1 MTQDKSLSHRGT
13 IQAIAGSGSV
23 AVFVTIHP
31 ESRPTAVYRLNLE
44 TDKLDAVD
52 LPCGAQAV
60 VIDTTEKVI
69 WAAGS
74 DKYLYRLP
82 LQGGAARAVDHALE
96 APATALALV
105 SRNRLAALCG
115 SQVVIVACDSGRTE
129 QAISLPAEGTA
140 LTANADGQWLVV
152 GCGDGQV
159 AVYQS
164 EEQDEFIVSE
174 TDRLHQGAVTAL
186 CFEPEELRF
195 FSAGRDGKLLQTQAR
210 GRLEPEDRGRSF
222 NHSEPIVAIIL
233 GSGDRILTAA
243 GDQSIKAWTRGDKTR
258 PQTATDGLVKIIGMA
273 LLNVHKKPRLAVACD
288 DQTIRTF
295 AIIEEGRVGE
305 LLARYHD
312 AYDSAKDKLAQSEPK
327 VREQALRDLASH
339 GDRAALELL
348 NKHLDQESDHSLRLL
363 AAQLISAS
371 DHPRAGRLLEARLKH
386 SDEAVRREALSGL
399 RRHRGTS
406 DLGVLDLALKSGKSD
421 IGIAAV
427 QALGELAAADE
438 LAFTAL
444 RQSLNHNQADV
455 RTAALFALERL
466 PSADPAEGDLTGLSS
481 KHADVRR
488 LALIRLFQRKL
499 LDHSR
504 VQAFVR
510 SALEDAEAEVR
521 RVALLVTLTARSALT
536 QRLRSLDADLHRQLS
551 ELETTSVEFTE
562 DGRLQRPESPP
573 KPGPQ
578 PKPSKTALA
587 DEDYDPLLQ
596 AMASRALDTSLR
608 GALGLALL
616 GDERAFGL
624 LLQLSRSEDAAA
636 RASVCRGFRM
646 LGDLRGES
654 RLRALL
660 NDLVPEVRDE
670 AFSTLS
676 HFYEN
681 QPLTAAELGLTSQH
695 EDVRQRALKLVS
707 LAARRDKVASVD
719 APASRILA
727 RILDDP
733 AQALRSESLK
743 AGLNLN
749 IAGDVAATLRFL
761 LLSSHADVRRD
772 VLTEVMAQITQPWA
786 EAILF
791 ELFHDADA
799 GLRREAFD
807 FAVGRAKRSEL
818 GPLEAA
824 LGSRHEDIR
833 LAAIEAL
840 GKRHTRAAQDVLM
853 RGIAD
858 PKPAVRLAA
867 IERLV
872 SDDAVSALRVALTS
886 ERDDVRVRAA
896 GALARRGDREI
907 LPTLLEVVARPEPE
921 EKERR
926 ADWQSLVVSALSALA
941 ELGDPSAVDAIRP
954 LMESKHQEIRRA
966 AAQALAPCAWANH
979 ADALRE
985 AMRQSDTHVKIWA
998 AWGLTLAGDESALHV
1013 VFSNDS
1019 ANILSDRQRL
1029 IASWVLGKKSE
1040 ETLAGHL
1047 YLKSPTQPG
1056 FGAIQRDT
1064 SLLLLMREWKSPG
1077 PTPSRLW
1084 LALAA
1089 AHPRDVL
1096 EAARALEAFGDSA
1109 RLAELATEAVN
1120 DRGPAEPW
1128 KIDPATISD
1137 FAELA
1142 VHGSPFVQAR
1152 TLGLL
1157 ELFTAEHQSV
1167 WDRAWKLHTERFAD
1181 ALTELRRAAEKRKTP
1196 KPEDSPEVL
1205 KQMAFGTYIGLV
1217 REQGPVAGGGQSTR
1231 FVTQS
1236 FDAGL
1241 GKASAA
1247 ADPEFGRSWNSA
1259 GQLARVRETA
1269 LRRVLAEAKTDA
1281 RFAKSAR
1288 PVLVQALGD
1297 SHATVRIQAF
1307 EHLRELGLPRG
1318 ELGSAALESGHTDL
1332 AVLGLQELAEGTSP
1346 DEGRKL
1352 IEQVMR
1358 SRSDDIAPAA
1368 LKLLLQIHSPVEVAQ
1383 AAVEAVS
1390 DTVRRRGVEILTE
1403 QYDQN
1408 PAAQVALRNTLKSRY
1423 RETRQLAAERLA
1435 LKKDPTAFEALSS
1448 LLHDAK
1454 RERDLPSILDSLQLL
1469 GDPRTPALVLDRLEN
1484 DPEGIVPVPR
1494 VFSLVGDFRQED
1506 VADRLLTWLDHPN
1519 WAMPAAHALL
1529 KIAGFDEATWYERIE
1544 RSEPEAARRVFGPWT
1559 PLGQRI
1565 ERWDLPER
1573 FWTISQPPL
1582 REALLARALQR
1593 FLDVGPIEPLH
1604 RLVLSGIVRLCRTDA
1619 VDPLLVQLAVNSDEF
1634 LRRASVEVHGWRVRH
1649 RGSKPEPLVKL
1660 LESAD
1665 PVCKFLAAEGLAYV
1679 GRNEGLSVLQAA
1691 VELIEPVQ
1699 LRQRAVL
1706 ALGQLA
1712 DPRSLDL
1719 LLRLANE
1726 EKHALQE
1733 SAAEAIGHLG
1743 KSEKAEQISQLLLR
1757 LARGRDGV
1765 AQNALRG
1772 LRWLDTRD
1780 GWALIRRQAEDD
1792 DCWFRET
1799 AIDLLSHHDDPAT
1812 RELLLRLAAKNDE
1825 IGEEAFFSAR
1835 KLFGPDSLEPNYAW
1849 VQNPLAEAE
1858 SEDVQVILK
1867 RGDADRLF
1875 TLLPNC
1881 RDEDIRRAVIRA
1893 LLAREPLPLAAASQ
1907 ALNASQP
1914 WTVSVA
1920 AKVLGRA
1927 GEAATASRDT
1937 LATALTRWSD
1947 AWTQE
1952 LERSRRYLVL
1962 AQSGPLSLV
1971 DEGDDEPTMHAWTDC
1986 LVSLVWACGKHQ
1998 IAGETIR
2005 RLVTAHEDEPTFAP
2019 VRRAALEA
2027 LRPPLWDEAAALETL
2042 NQLPDPRL
2050 RPVAADLLA
2059 EQFPTAASRAAGQ
2072 LVGDVLSLGRLMRH
2086 QPPALNQTLEPLA
2099 DQISYQG
2106 VVLPAIVNSGEMTR
2120 LVAILNDKKSQDAV
2134 RLGVIEALA
2143 KLAREDAEAQL
2154 AEFGS
2159 RKTEDEDLRKAAW
2172 RGRRRSIRARL
2183 KIAKVQAT
2191 AGNEVNR

>member
-13 IQAIAGSGSV
+13 IQAIAGSGAT

-31 ESRPTAVYRLNLE
+31 ENRPTAIYRLNLE
-44 TDKLDAVD
+44 TDQLDAVD

-60 VIDTTEKVI
+60 VIDKSSQDI

-74 DKYLYRLP
+74 DKHIYRLP
-82 LQGGAARAVDHALE
+82 LQGGAARAIGNALE
-96 APATALALV
+96 APGTALALV
-105 SRNRLAALCG
+105 SQNRLAALCG
-115 SQVVIVACDSGRTE
+115 TQLIVLACDSGQHQQT
-129 QAISLPAEGTA
+129 IFLPSEGTA
-140 LTANADGQWLVV
+140 LAASDDGSWLAI
-152 GCGDGQV
+152 GCADGQV
-159 AVYQS
+159 AVYQA
-164 EEQDEFIVSE
+164 EDQDEFVLSE
-174 TDRLHQGAVTAL
+174 SDRLHQGAVTAL

-195 FSAGRDGKLLQTQAR
+195 FSAGRDGKLLQTLAR

-222 NHSEPIVAIIL
+222 HHNEPVVAMIL
-233 GSGDRILTAA
+233 GSGDRLLTAA
-243 GDQSIKAWTRGDKTR
+243 GDPSIKAWTRGDKTR
-258 PQTATDGLVKIIGMA
+258 PQTVTDGLVKIVGLT
-273 LLNVHKKPRLAVACD
+273 LLDVHKKPRLAVACD

-295 AIIEEGRVGE
+295 AIIEEGRVGD
-305 LLARYHD
+305 LLTRYHD
-312 AYDSAKDKLAQSEPK
+312 AYESAKEKLGQSEPK
-327 VREQALRDLASH
+327 SREQAIRDLASY

-348 NKHLDQESDHSLRLL
+348 NKHLDQEADHSLRLL
-363 AAQLISAS
+363 AAQRISAS
-371 DHPRAGRLLEARLKH
+371 DHPRAARLLEARLKH

-399 RRHRGTS
+399 RRHRGAS
-406 DLGVLDLALKSGKSD
+406 DLGVLELALKSGKSD

-427 QALGELAAADE
+427 QALGDLASADE

-444 RQSLNHNQADV
+444 RQSLDHKQSDV
-455 RTAALFALERL
+455 RTAALFALEGL
-466 PSADPAEGDLTGLSS
+466 PSADPADGDLLALGSQ
-481 KHADVRR
+481 HADVRR
-488 LALIRLFQRKL
+488 LALIRVFQRQL
-499 LDHSR
+499 LETSR
-504 VQAFVR
+504 VQAFLR
-510 SALEDAEAEVR
+510 AALEDADAEVR
-521 RVALLVTLTARSALT
+521 RVALLVTVTTRAALAE
-536 QRLRSLDADLHRQLS
+536 RLRSLDADLHRQLS
-551 ELETTSVEFTE
+551 ELETTSVEFTN

-578 PKPSKTALA
+578 PKPKKTPLA

-616 GDERAFGL
+616 GDERSFGL
-624 LLQLSRSEDAAA
+624 LLQLSRTEDAAA

-646 LGDLRGES
+646 LGDKRSES
-654 RLRALL
+654 RLRSLL
-660 NDLVPEVRDE
+660 NDAVAEVRDE

-681 QPLTAAELGLTSQH
+681 EPLTAAELGLLSQF

-707 LAARRDKVASVD
+707 LSARRDKVASAD

-727 RILDDP
+727 RILNDP
-733 AQALRSESLK
+733 AQPLRNEALK

-761 LLSSHADVRRD
+761 LSSSQADVRRD

-791 ELFHDADA
+791 EMFQDADA
-799 GLRREAFD
+799 ALRREAFD

-818 GPLEAA
+818 APLEAA

-833 LAAIEAL
+833 LATIEAL

-853 RGIAD
+853 RAIAD

-872 SDDAVSALRVALTS
+872 ADDAVNALREALTS

-921 EKERR
+921 EKERS
-926 ADWQSLVVSALSALA
+926 ADWQTLVSSALSALA
-941 ELGDPSAVDAIRP
+941 ELGDAFAVDAIRP
-954 LMESKHQEIRRA
+954 LVENKHQDIRRA
-966 AAQALAPCAWANH
+966 AAQALAQCAGADH
-979 ADALRE
+979 AEALRD
-985 AMRQSDTHVKIWA
+985 AMRQSDPHVKVWA
-998 AWGLTLAGDESALHV
+998 AWGLALAGDEAALPV
-1013 VFSNDS
+1013 VFSEES
-1019 ANILSDRQRL
+1019 KGILSDRERW
-1029 IASWVLGKKSE
+1029 IASWVLGQASE
-1040 ETLAGHL
+1040 ELFASHL
-1047 YLKSPTQPG
+1047 HGKQPAQSG
-1056 FGAIQRDT
+1056 FGAVQRDT

-1077 PTPSRLW
+1077 AAPTRLW
-1084 LALAA
+1084 LALSA

-1096 EAARALEAFGDSA
+1096 EAARALEAFDDST
-1109 RLAELATEAVN
+1109 RLAALATEAVN
-1120 DRGPAEPW
+1120 DRGPAEAW
-1128 KIDPATISD
+1128 KIDSGTISD

-1142 VHGSPFVQAR
+1142 VHGSPFVQAK
-1152 TLGLL
+1152 TLALL
-1157 ELFTAEHQSV
+1157 ELLTADHQSV

-1181 ALTELRRAAEKRKTP
+1181 PLNELRSAAEKRKTP

-1205 KQMAFGTYIGLV
+1205 KQMAFGAYIGLV
-1217 REQGPVAGGGQSTR
+1217 REHGAASASGQTAR
-1231 FVTQS
+1231 FVTQV
-1236 FDAGL
+1236 FDVGL
-1241 GKASAA
+1241 GKSNPAP
-1247 ADPEFGRSWNSA
+1247 DPEFGRSWSSA
-1259 GQLARVRETA
+1259 GALARVREAA

-1281 RFAKSAR
+1281 RFAKAAR

-1297 SHATVRIQAF
+1297 SHATVRLQAF
-1307 EHLRELGLPRG
+1307 GHLRELGLPRG

-1346 DEGRKL
+1346 EEGRKL

-1358 SRSDDIAPAA
+1358 SRTDDIAPAA
-1368 LKLLLQIHSPVEVAQ
+1368 LKLLLQIHTPVEVAQ
-1383 AAVEAVS
+1383 AAVEAIS
-1390 DTVRRRGVEILTE
+1390 DVVRRRGVEILTE
-1403 QYDQN
+1403 QYDQDA
-1408 PAAQVALRNTLKSRY
+1408 AAQIVLRNTLKSRY
-1423 RETRQLAAERLA
+1423 RETRQLAAVRLA
-1435 LKKDPTAFEALSS
+1435 MKKDPTALEALSS
-1448 LLHDAK
+1448 LLQDAK
-1454 RERDLPSILDSLQLL
+1454 RERDFPSILDSLQLL
-1469 GDPRTPALVLDRLEN
+1469 GDARTPALVLDRLEN
-1484 DPEGIVPVPR
+1484 DPEGVVPAPR
-1494 VFSLVGDFRQED
+1494 VFSLVGDFRQEE
-1506 VADRLLTWLDHPN
+1506 VADRLLTMLELPN
-1519 WAMPAAHALL
+1519 WAIPAAHALL
-1529 KIAGFDEATWYERIE
+1529 RIAGFDEATWYERIE

-1604 RLVLSGIVRLCRTDA
+1604 RLVLNGTIRLCRTDA
-1619 VDPLLVQLAVNSDEF
+1619 VDPVLILLTVHPDEF
-1634 LRRASVEVHGWRVRH
+1634 LRRASVEVYGWRVRH
-1649 RGSKPEPLVKL
+1649 RNTQPDPLVKL

-1665 PVCKFLAAEGLAYV
+1665 PICKFLAAEGLAYV
-1679 GRNEGLSVLQAA
+1679 GRHEGLSVLQAA

-1712 DPRSLDL
+1712 DPRTLDL

-1726 EKHALQE
+1726 DKHALQE

-1743 KSEKAEQISQLLLR
+1743 KSEKAEEISQLLMR

-1780 GWALIRRQAEDD
+1780 GWALVRRQAEDD
-1792 DCWFRET
+1792 AFPYWET
-1799 AIDLLSHHDDPAT
+1799 AIELLAYNDDPAT
-1812 RELLLRLAAKNDE
+1812 RELLLRLAATNDE

-1849 VQNPLAEAE
+1849 IQNALADRE
-1858 SEDVQVILK
+1858 SEDVQIVLK

-1881 RDEDIRRAVIRA
+1881 EDDEIRHAVIRS
-1893 LLAREPLPLAAASQ
+1893 LLARDPLPLEAASQ
-1907 ALNASQP
+1907 AINAAQP

-1927 GEAATASRDT
+1927 GEAASGSRDA

-1947 AWTQE
+1947 VWAQE
-1952 LERSRRYLVL
+1952 HERSQRSAML
-1962 AQSGPLSLV
+1962 AKSSTY
-1971 DEGDDEPTMHAWTDC
+1971 DFGDDDDLESNMLAWTDC
-1986 LVSLVWACGKHQ
+1986 LASLVWACGQ
-1998 IAGETIR
+1998 QEIAGETIR
-2005 RLVTAHEDEPTFAP
+2005 TLVFAHEDKPTFAP

-2027 LRPPLWDEAAALETL
+2027 LRSSLWNEASAVETL
-2042 NQLPDPRL
+2042 AKLPDPRL
-2050 RPVAADLLA
+2050 RPVVADLLA
-2059 EQFPTAASRAAGQ
+2059 EQFPKSASHAASQ

-2086 QPPALNQTLEPLA
+2086 KPPALNEALEPLA

-2106 VVLPAIVNSGEMTR
+2106 VVLPALVNSGEMTR
-2120 LVAILNDKKSQDAV
+2120 LVAILNDNKGQDAV

-2143 KLAREDAEAQL
+2143 KLAREDAEAKL

-2159 RKTEDEDLRKAAW
+2159 RKSEDEDLRKAAW
-2172 RGRRRSIRARL
+2172 RGRRRSIRARH
-2183 KIAKVQAT
+2183 KAAQVQAS